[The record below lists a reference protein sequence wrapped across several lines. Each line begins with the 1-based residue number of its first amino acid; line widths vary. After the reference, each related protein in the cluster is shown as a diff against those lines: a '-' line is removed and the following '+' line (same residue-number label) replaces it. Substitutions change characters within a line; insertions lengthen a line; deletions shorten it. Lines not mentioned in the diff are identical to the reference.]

1 MNKQNAFK
9 DLILK
14 GNIVEC
20 YFDSWD
26 QFNIYFLNNLLNQ
39 EEFVWRGHRKK
50 DWTLTS
56 TFIRNLGDEDL
67 LFEEINSI
75 LDTHLDIFRM
85 NCRGQS
91 STLEISRNNNS
102 IYLGLENKL
111 KFYDNKFK
119 TLEKNIEKIKENT
132 QLFSQDLDFDID
144 QPLKSFDNLKEKFT
158 NELVFNNSNT
168 NVYDEIQKIKIQY
181 DNEWWAIGQHFGLNT
196 PLLDWTY
203 SMYIAAYFAFIDF
216 DNSDISNG
224 NRVLIAMDK
233 SKVTDLNMDDKI
245 TIIDSYSYNNSR
257 LLNQRGIF
265 TKGPLMSSME
275 KWAENN
281 DIKSLIYKFYIPE
294 NQRERILKHLE
305 RMNIHPGTI
314 FPDLSGVAKYI
325 NLKSTIEN
333 Y

>member
-1 MNKQNAFK
+1 MNKQNNFK
-9 DLILK
+9 KRVVK
-14 GNIVEC
+14 GNIIEFH
-20 YFDSWD
+20 FDSWD
-26 QFNIYFLNNLLNQ
+26 QFNNYFLNTLLNQ

-50 DWTLTS
+50 NWTLTS
-56 TFIRNLGDEDL
+56 TFIRNLVDKDL
-67 LFEEINSI
+67 LFEEINAI
-75 LDTHLDIFRM
+75 LDTHLDTFRM

-111 KFYDNKFK
+111 KFYDDKLKN
-119 TLEKNIEKIKENT
+119 LEKNIEKIKENT
-132 QLFSQDLDFDID
+132 EVLSKNLDFDID
-144 QPLKSFDNLKEKFT
+144 QPLKSFDELKEKLT
-158 NELVFNNSNT
+158 NELIFNNFNSNIY
-168 NVYDEIQKIKIQY
+168 NEIQKIKIQY

-216 DNSDISNG
+216 DNSDISNK

-233 SKVTDLNMDDKI
+233 SKVVDLNISDKI

-275 KWAENN
+275 EWVGNN

-314 FPDLSGVAKYI
+314 FPDLSGVAKYT